1 MVEHESIPKVFTMPK
16 YTQEE
21 ISYIYQEI
29 DYLLS
34 IGEKEVFHTK
44 IENAANK
51 WREDKQKNL

>member
-1 MVEHESIPKVFTMPK
+1 MPK

-21 ISYIYQEI
+21 IDYIYQEI

-34 IGEKEVFHTK
+34 IGEKVVFHTK